1 LIEMRPLKSTPAHH
15 TGEFGELVCSNSF
28 GALSPDRAAGLLQ
41 KELRIF
47 KSLIIQTADKFAVPA
62 GGALAVDRSK
72 FSIALTATLSNHPLI
87 EIKRFEQLD
96 LPSEEN
102 ITILATGPLTADNL
116 SYKIQDFT
124 GIDDCHFFDAASPI
138 IYGDSINKEIVFKA
152 SRYDKGDPAYLNCPM
167 NKNDYIYFRNELI
180 EGEQANLKD
189 FENLNDFKFFIY
201 GGFSSS
207 QRSRIACFRGDN
219 IPEEDALKNNFPAQG
234 IKINGNFLFDN
245 ATQDDFRSL
254 LIENGVNQIKVG
266 DIWTIGDRG
275 AQGIIDNSDIKH
287 LDEKIFYL
295 RDVKV
300 KVNVVGIDELQ
311 IPSGRSK
318 KLVNTVEASTR
329 LDAIASAGFRI
340 SRTKIIERIEN
351 GMLKLN
357 GSKVNKPTINL
368 KIGDKLELENKGF
381 IEIINLEITKR
392 ERWKVKLLRK

>member
-1 LIEMRPLKSTPAHH
+1 MI
-15 TGEFGELVCSNSF
+15 
-28 GALSPDRAAGLLQ
+28 
-41 KELRIF
+41 
-47 KSLIIQTADKFAVPA
+47 
-62 GGALAVDRSK
+62 
-72 FSIALTATLSNHPLI
+72 
-87 EIKRFEQLD
+87 D
-96 LPSEEN
+96 L
-102 ITILATGPLTADNL
+102 
-116 SYKIQDFT
+116 
-124 GIDDCHFFDAASPI
+124 
-138 IYGDSINKEIVFKA
+138 KEILINSNYK
-152 SRYDKGDPAYLNCPM
+152 KETE
-167 NKNDYIYFRNELI
+167 ELI
-180 EGEQANLKD
+180 NIANLAYKHWETYWTGFNSTYVCEEILKD

-219 IPEEDALKNNFPAQG
+219 IPEEDALKSNFPAQG

-275 AQGIIDNSDIKH
+275 AQGIIDNLDIKH

-300 KVNVVGIDELQ
+300 KINVVGMDELQ

-329 LDAIASAGFRI
+329 LDAIASAGFRV

-351 GMLKLN
+351 GMLRLN

-381 IEIINLEITKR
+381 IEILNLEITKR

>member
-1 LIEMRPLKSTPAHH
+1 MI
-15 TGEFGELVCSNSF
+15 
-28 GALSPDRAAGLLQ
+28 
-41 KELRIF
+41 
-47 KSLIIQTADKFAVPA
+47 
-62 GGALAVDRSK
+62 
-72 FSIALTATLSNHPLI
+72 
-87 EIKRFEQLD
+87 D
-96 LPSEEN
+96 L
-102 ITILATGPLTADNL
+102 
-116 SYKIQDFT
+116 
-124 GIDDCHFFDAASPI
+124 
-138 IYGDSINKEIVFKA
+138 KEILINSNYK
-152 SRYDKGDPAYLNCPM
+152 KETE
-167 NKNDYIYFRNELI
+167 ELI
-180 EGEQANLKD
+180 NIANLAYKHWETYWTGFNSTYVCEEILKD

-219 IPEEDALKNNFPAQG
+219 IPEEDALKSNFPAQG

-275 AQGIIDNSDIKH
+275 AQGIIDNLDIEH

-300 KVNVVGIDELQ
+300 KINVVGIDELQ

-329 LDAIASAGFRI
+329 LDAIASAGFRV

-351 GMLKLN
+351 GMLRLN

>member
-1 LIEMRPLKSTPAHH
+1 MI
-15 TGEFGELVCSNSF
+15 
-28 GALSPDRAAGLLQ
+28 
-41 KELRIF
+41 
-47 KSLIIQTADKFAVPA
+47 
-62 GGALAVDRSK
+62 
-72 FSIALTATLSNHPLI
+72 
-87 EIKRFEQLD
+87 D
-96 LPSEEN
+96 L
-102 ITILATGPLTADNL
+102 
-116 SYKIQDFT
+116 
-124 GIDDCHFFDAASPI
+124 
-138 IYGDSINKEIVFKA
+138 KEILINSNYK
-152 SRYDKGDPAYLNCPM
+152 KETE
-167 NKNDYIYFRNELI
+167 ELI
-180 EGEQANLKD
+180 NIANLAYKHWETYWTGFNSTYVCEEILKD

-219 IPEEDALKNNFPAQG
+219 IPEEDALKSNFPAQG

-275 AQGIIDNSDIKH
+275 AQGIIDNLDIKH

-300 KVNVVGIDELQ
+300 KVNLVGIDELQ

-351 GMLKLN
+351 GMLRLN

-381 IEIINLEITKR
+381 IEILNLEITKR

>member
-1 LIEMRPLKSTPAHH
+1 MI
-15 TGEFGELVCSNSF
+15 
-28 GALSPDRAAGLLQ
+28 
-41 KELRIF
+41 
-47 KSLIIQTADKFAVPA
+47 
-62 GGALAVDRSK
+62 
-72 FSIALTATLSNHPLI
+72 
-87 EIKRFEQLD
+87 D
-96 LPSEEN
+96 L
-102 ITILATGPLTADNL
+102 
-116 SYKIQDFT
+116 
-124 GIDDCHFFDAASPI
+124 
-138 IYGDSINKEIVFKA
+138 KEILINSNYK
-152 SRYDKGDPAYLNCPM
+152 KETE
-167 NKNDYIYFRNELI
+167 ELI
-180 EGEQANLKD
+180 NIANLAYKHWETYWTGFNSTYVCEEILKD

-219 IPEEDALKNNFPAQG
+219 ISEEDALKSNFPAQG

-311 IPSGRSK
+311 IPSRRSK
-318 KLVNTVEASTR
+318 KLFNTVEASTR
-329 LDAIASAGFRI
+329 LDAIASAGFRV

-351 GMLKLN
+351 GMLRLN

-381 IEIINLEITKR
+381 IEILNLEMTKR

>member
-1 LIEMRPLKSTPAHH
+1 MI
-15 TGEFGELVCSNSF
+15 
-28 GALSPDRAAGLLQ
+28 
-41 KELRIF
+41 
-47 KSLIIQTADKFAVPA
+47 
-62 GGALAVDRSK
+62 
-72 FSIALTATLSNHPLI
+72 
-87 EIKRFEQLD
+87 D
-96 LPSEEN
+96 L
-102 ITILATGPLTADNL
+102 
-116 SYKIQDFT
+116 
-124 GIDDCHFFDAASPI
+124 
-138 IYGDSINKEIVFKA
+138 KEILINSNYK
-152 SRYDKGDPAYLNCPM
+152 KETE
-167 NKNDYIYFRNELI
+167 ELI
-180 EGEQANLKD
+180 NIANLAYKHWETYWTGFNSTYVCEEILKD

-219 IPEEDALKNNFPAQG
+219 IPEEDALKSNFPAQG
-234 IKINGNFLFDN
+234 IKIIGNFLFDN

-275 AQGIIDNSDIKH
+275 AQGIIDNLDIEH

-329 LDAIASAGFRI
+329 LDAIASAGFRV

-351 GMLKLN
+351 GMLRLN

-381 IEIINLEITKR
+381 IEILNLEITKR

>member
-1 LIEMRPLKSTPAHH
+1 MIDLKEILINSNYKKETEELINIANLAYKHWETYWTGFNSTY
-15 TGEFGELVCSNSF
+15 VC
-28 GALSPDRAAGLLQ
+28 
-41 KELRIF
+41 EEIF
-47 KSLIIQTADKFAVPA
+47 K
-62 GGALAVDRSK
+62 
-72 FSIALTATLSNHPLI
+72 
-87 EIKRFEQLD
+87 
-96 LPSEEN
+96 
-102 ITILATGPLTADNL
+102 
-116 SYKIQDFT
+116 DF
-124 GIDDCHFFDAASPI
+124 G
-138 IYGDSINKEIVFKA
+138 
-152 SRYDKGDPAYLNCPM
+152 
-167 NKNDYIYFRNELI
+167 
-180 EGEQANLKD
+180 
-189 FENLNDFKFFIY
+189 NLNDFKFFIY

-275 AQGIIDNSDIKH
+275 AQGIIDNSNIKY

-311 IPSGRSK
+311 IPSGRTK

-329 LDAIASAGFRI
+329 LDAIASAGFRV

-351 GMLKLN
+351 GMLRLN

-381 IEIINLEITKR
+381 IEILNLEITKR

>member
-1 LIEMRPLKSTPAHH
+1 MI
-15 TGEFGELVCSNSF
+15 
-28 GALSPDRAAGLLQ
+28 
-41 KELRIF
+41 
-47 KSLIIQTADKFAVPA
+47 
-62 GGALAVDRSK
+62 
-72 FSIALTATLSNHPLI
+72 
-87 EIKRFEQLD
+87 D
-96 LPSEEN
+96 L
-102 ITILATGPLTADNL
+102 
-116 SYKIQDFT
+116 
-124 GIDDCHFFDAASPI
+124 
-138 IYGDSINKEIVFKA
+138 KEILINSNYK
-152 SRYDKGDPAYLNCPM
+152 KETE
-167 NKNDYIYFRNELI
+167 ELI
-180 EGEQANLKD
+180 NIANLAYKHWETYWTGFNSTYVCEEILKD

-219 IPEEDALKNNFPAQG
+219 ITEEDALKSNFPAQG

-275 AQGIIDNSDIKH
+275 AQGIIDNLDIKH

-329 LDAIASAGFRI
+329 LDAIASAGFRV

-351 GMLKLN
+351 GMLRLN

-381 IEIINLEITKR
+381 IEILNLEITKR

>member
-1 LIEMRPLKSTPAHH
+1 MI
-15 TGEFGELVCSNSF
+15 
-28 GALSPDRAAGLLQ
+28 
-41 KELRIF
+41 
-47 KSLIIQTADKFAVPA
+47 
-62 GGALAVDRSK
+62 
-72 FSIALTATLSNHPLI
+72 
-87 EIKRFEQLD
+87 D
-96 LPSEEN
+96 L
-102 ITILATGPLTADNL
+102 
-116 SYKIQDFT
+116 
-124 GIDDCHFFDAASPI
+124 
-138 IYGDSINKEIVFKA
+138 KEILINSNYK
-152 SRYDKGDPAYLNCPM
+152 KETE
-167 NKNDYIYFRNELI
+167 ELI
-180 EGEQANLKD
+180 NIANLAYKHWETYWTGFNSTYVCEEILKD

-219 IPEEDALKNNFPAQG
+219 IPEEDALKSNFPARG

-275 AQGIIDNSDIKH
+275 AQGIIDNLDIKH

-311 IPSGRSK
+311 IPSGRAK

-329 LDAIASAGFRI
+329 LDAIASAGFRV

-351 GMLKLN
+351 GMLRLN

-381 IEIINLEITKR
+381 IEILNLEITKR

>member
-1 LIEMRPLKSTPAHH
+1 MIDLKGFLINSNYKKETEELINIANLAYKHWETYWIGFYST
-15 TGEFGELVCSNSF
+15 LVC
-28 GALSPDRAAGLLQ
+28 
-41 KELRIF
+41 E
-47 KSLIIQTADKFAVPA
+47 
-62 GGALAVDRSK
+62 
-72 FSIALTATLSNHPLI
+72 
-87 EIKRFEQLD
+87 EI
-96 LPSEEN
+96 
-102 ITILATGPLTADNL
+102 
-116 SYKIQDFT
+116 
-124 GIDDCHFFDAASPI
+124 
-138 IYGDSINKEIVFKA
+138 
-152 SRYDKGDPAYLNCPM
+152 
-167 NKNDYIYFRNELI
+167 
-180 EGEQANLKD
+180 LKD
-189 FENLNDFKFFIY
+189 FDNLNDFKFFVY

-219 IPEEDALKNNFPAQG
+219 IPEEDALKSNFPAQG
-234 IKINGNFLFDN
+234 IKIIGNFLFDN

-275 AQGIIDNSDIKH
+275 AQGIIDNSDIKY

-300 KVNVVGIDELQ
+300 KVNVVGINELQ

-329 LDAIASAGFRI
+329 LDAIASAGFRV

-357 GSKVNKPTINL
+357 GSKVNKPTIHL

-381 IEIINLEITKR
+381 IEILNLEITKR

>member
-1 LIEMRPLKSTPAHH
+1 MI
-15 TGEFGELVCSNSF
+15 
-28 GALSPDRAAGLLQ
+28 
-41 KELRIF
+41 
-47 KSLIIQTADKFAVPA
+47 
-62 GGALAVDRSK
+62 
-72 FSIALTATLSNHPLI
+72 
-87 EIKRFEQLD
+87 D
-96 LPSEEN
+96 L
-102 ITILATGPLTADNL
+102 
-116 SYKIQDFT
+116 
-124 GIDDCHFFDAASPI
+124 
-138 IYGDSINKEIVFKA
+138 KEILINSNYK
-152 SRYDKGDPAYLNCPM
+152 KETE
-167 NKNDYIYFRNELI
+167 ELI
-180 EGEQANLKD
+180 NIANLAYKHWETYWTGFNSTYVCEEILKD

-219 IPEEDALKNNFPAQG
+219 VPEEDALKSNFPAQG

-275 AQGIIDNSDIKH
+275 AQGIIDNLDIKH

-300 KVNVVGIDELQ
+300 KVNLVGIDELQ

-329 LDAIASAGFRI
+329 LDAIASAGFRV

-351 GMLKLN
+351 GMLRLN

-381 IEIINLEITKR
+381 IEILNLEITKR

>member
-1 LIEMRPLKSTPAHH
+1 MI
-15 TGEFGELVCSNSF
+15 
-28 GALSPDRAAGLLQ
+28 
-41 KELRIF
+41 
-47 KSLIIQTADKFAVPA
+47 
-62 GGALAVDRSK
+62 
-72 FSIALTATLSNHPLI
+72 
-87 EIKRFEQLD
+87 D
-96 LPSEEN
+96 L
-102 ITILATGPLTADNL
+102 
-116 SYKIQDFT
+116 
-124 GIDDCHFFDAASPI
+124 
-138 IYGDSINKEIVFKA
+138 KEILINSNYK
-152 SRYDKGDPAYLNCPM
+152 KETE
-167 NKNDYIYFRNELI
+167 ELI
-180 EGEQANLKD
+180 NIANLAYKHWETYWTGFNSTYVCEEILKD

-219 IPEEDALKNNFPAQG
+219 IPEEDALKSNFPAQG

-254 LIENGVNQIKVG
+254 LIENGVNQLKVG

-275 AQGIIDNSDIKH
+275 AQGIIDNLDIKH

-295 RDVKV
+295 RDIKV

-329 LDAIASAGFRI
+329 LDAIASAGFRV

-351 GMLKLN
+351 GMLRLN

-381 IEIINLEITKR
+381 IEILNLEITKR

>member
-1 LIEMRPLKSTPAHH
+1 MI
-15 TGEFGELVCSNSF
+15 
-28 GALSPDRAAGLLQ
+28 
-41 KELRIF
+41 
-47 KSLIIQTADKFAVPA
+47 
-62 GGALAVDRSK
+62 
-72 FSIALTATLSNHPLI
+72 
-87 EIKRFEQLD
+87 D
-96 LPSEEN
+96 L
-102 ITILATGPLTADNL
+102 
-116 SYKIQDFT
+116 
-124 GIDDCHFFDAASPI
+124 
-138 IYGDSINKEIVFKA
+138 KEILINSNYK
-152 SRYDKGDPAYLNCPM
+152 KETE
-167 NKNDYIYFRNELI
+167 ELI
-180 EGEQANLKD
+180 NIANLAYKHWDTYWTGFNSTYVCEEILKD

-219 IPEEDALKNNFPAQG
+219 IPEEDSLKSNFPAQG

-254 LIENGVNQIKVG
+254 LNEMGLNQLKVG
-266 DIWTIGDRG
+266 DIWTTGDRG
-275 AQGIIDNSDIKH
+275 AQGIIDNLDLEHI
-287 LDEKIFYL
+287 DEKIFYL
-295 RDVKV
+295 REVKV
-300 KVNVVGIDELQ
+300 KINLVGIGELQ

-357 GSKVNKPTINL
+357 GNKVNKPTINL

-381 IEIINLEITKR
+381 IEILNLEITKR

>member
-1 LIEMRPLKSTPAHH
+1 MI
-15 TGEFGELVCSNSF
+15 
-28 GALSPDRAAGLLQ
+28 
-41 KELRIF
+41 
-47 KSLIIQTADKFAVPA
+47 
-62 GGALAVDRSK
+62 
-72 FSIALTATLSNHPLI
+72 
-87 EIKRFEQLD
+87 D
-96 LPSEEN
+96 L
-102 ITILATGPLTADNL
+102 
-116 SYKIQDFT
+116 
-124 GIDDCHFFDAASPI
+124 
-138 IYGDSINKEIVFKA
+138 KEILINSNYK
-152 SRYDKGDPAYLNCPM
+152 KETE
-167 NKNDYIYFRNELI
+167 ELI
-180 EGEQANLKD
+180 NIANLAYKHWETYWTGFNSTYVCEEILKD

-219 IPEEDALKNNFPAQG
+219 IPEEDALKSNFPAQG
-234 IKINGNFLFDN
+234 IKIIGNFLFDN

-254 LIENGVNQIKVG
+254 LIENGVDQIKVG

-275 AQGIIDNSDIKH
+275 AQGIIDNLDIEH

-300 KVNVVGIDELQ
+300 KINVVGIDELQ

-329 LDAIASAGFRI
+329 LDAIASAGFRV

-351 GMLKLN
+351 GMLRLN

-381 IEIINLEITKR
+381 IEILNLEITKR

>member
-1 LIEMRPLKSTPAHH
+1 MI
-15 TGEFGELVCSNSF
+15 
-28 GALSPDRAAGLLQ
+28 
-41 KELRIF
+41 
-47 KSLIIQTADKFAVPA
+47 
-62 GGALAVDRSK
+62 
-72 FSIALTATLSNHPLI
+72 
-87 EIKRFEQLD
+87 D
-96 LPSEEN
+96 L
-102 ITILATGPLTADNL
+102 
-116 SYKIQDFT
+116 
-124 GIDDCHFFDAASPI
+124 
-138 IYGDSINKEIVFKA
+138 KEILINSNYK
-152 SRYDKGDPAYLNCPM
+152 KETE
-167 NKNDYIYFRNELI
+167 ELI
-180 EGEQANLKD
+180 NIANLAYKHWETYWTGFNSTYVCEEILKD

-219 IPEEDALKNNFPAQG
+219 IPEEDSLKSNFPAQG

-254 LIENGVNQIKVG
+254 LIENGVNKLKVG

-275 AQGIIDNSDIKH
+275 AQGIIDNLDIEH

-300 KVNVVGIDELQ
+300 KINVVGIDELQ

-329 LDAIASAGFRI
+329 LDAIASAGFRV

-351 GMLKLN
+351 GMLRLN

-381 IEIINLEITKR
+381 IEILNLEITKR

>member
-1 LIEMRPLKSTPAHH
+1 MI
-15 TGEFGELVCSNSF
+15 
-28 GALSPDRAAGLLQ
+28 
-41 KELRIF
+41 
-47 KSLIIQTADKFAVPA
+47 
-62 GGALAVDRSK
+62 
-72 FSIALTATLSNHPLI
+72 
-87 EIKRFEQLD
+87 D
-96 LPSEEN
+96 L
-102 ITILATGPLTADNL
+102 
-116 SYKIQDFT
+116 
-124 GIDDCHFFDAASPI
+124 
-138 IYGDSINKEIVFKA
+138 KEILINSNYK
-152 SRYDKGDPAYLNCPM
+152 KETE
-167 NKNDYIYFRNELI
+167 ELI
-180 EGEQANLKD
+180 NIANLAYKHWETYWTGFNSTYVCEEIVKD

-207 QRSRIACFRGDN
+207 QRSRIACYRGDN
-219 IPEEDALKNNFPAQG
+219 IPEEDALKSNFPAQG
-234 IKINGNFLFDN
+234 IKIIGNFLFDN
-245 ATQDDFRSL
+245 ASQDDFRSL

-287 LDEKIFYL
+287 LDEKIFCL

-311 IPSGRSK
+311 IPLGRSK

-329 LDAIASAGFRI
+329 LDAIASAGFRV

-351 GMLKLN
+351 GMLRLN

-381 IEIINLEITKR
+381 IEILNLEITKR

>member
-1 LIEMRPLKSTPAHH
+1 MIDLKGILINSNYKKET
-15 TGEFGELVCSNSF
+15 EELIN
-28 GALSPDRAAGLLQ
+28 
-41 KELRIF
+41 I
-47 KSLIIQTADKFAVPA
+47 
-62 GGALAVDRSK
+62 
-72 FSIALTATLSNHPLI
+72 ATLAYKHWETYWTGFNTTFVCE
-87 EIKRFEQLD
+87 EI
-96 LPSEEN
+96 
-102 ITILATGPLTADNL
+102 
-116 SYKIQDFT
+116 
-124 GIDDCHFFDAASPI
+124 
-138 IYGDSINKEIVFKA
+138 
-152 SRYDKGDPAYLNCPM
+152 
-167 NKNDYIYFRNELI
+167 
-180 EGEQANLKD
+180 LKD
-189 FENLNDFKFFIY
+189 FENLNDFKFFTY

-219 IPEEDALKNNFPAQG
+219 IPEEDALKSNFPAQG

-275 AQGIIDNSDIKH
+275 AQGIIDNLDIKN

-300 KVNVVGIDELQ
+300 KINVVGIDELQ

-329 LDAIASAGFRI
+329 LDAIASAGFRV
-340 SRTKIIERIEN
+340 SRTKINERIEN
-351 GMLKLN
+351 GMLRLN

-381 IEIINLEITKR
+381 IEILNLEITKR

>member
-1 LIEMRPLKSTPAHH
+1 MI
-15 TGEFGELVCSNSF
+15 
-28 GALSPDRAAGLLQ
+28 
-41 KELRIF
+41 
-47 KSLIIQTADKFAVPA
+47 
-62 GGALAVDRSK
+62 
-72 FSIALTATLSNHPLI
+72 
-87 EIKRFEQLD
+87 D
-96 LPSEEN
+96 L
-102 ITILATGPLTADNL
+102 
-116 SYKIQDFT
+116 
-124 GIDDCHFFDAASPI
+124 
-138 IYGDSINKEIVFKA
+138 KEILINSNYK
-152 SRYDKGDPAYLNCPM
+152 KETE
-167 NKNDYIYFRNELI
+167 ELI
-180 EGEQANLKD
+180 NIANLAYKHWETYWTGFNSTYVCEEILKD

-219 IPEEDALKNNFPAQG
+219 IPEEDALKSNFPAQG

-275 AQGIIDNSDIKH
+275 AQGIIDNLDIKH
-287 LDEKIFYL
+287 LDEKNFYL

-300 KVNVVGIDELQ
+300 KINVVDIDELQ
-311 IPSGRSK
+311 IPSRGSK
-318 KLVNTVEASTR
+318 KLINTVEASTR
-329 LDAIASAGFRI
+329 LDAIASAGFRV

-351 GMLKLN
+351 GMLRLN

-381 IEIINLEITKR
+381 IEILNLELTKR

>member
-1 LIEMRPLKSTPAHH
+1 MI
-15 TGEFGELVCSNSF
+15 
-28 GALSPDRAAGLLQ
+28 
-41 KELRIF
+41 
-47 KSLIIQTADKFAVPA
+47 
-62 GGALAVDRSK
+62 
-72 FSIALTATLSNHPLI
+72 
-87 EIKRFEQLD
+87 D
-96 LPSEEN
+96 L
-102 ITILATGPLTADNL
+102 
-116 SYKIQDFT
+116 
-124 GIDDCHFFDAASPI
+124 
-138 IYGDSINKEIVFKA
+138 KEILINSNYK
-152 SRYDKGDPAYLNCPM
+152 KETE
-167 NKNDYIYFRNELI
+167 ELI
-180 EGEQANLKD
+180 NIANLAYKHWETYWTGFNSTYVCEEILKD

-207 QRSRIACFRGDN
+207 QRSRIACFRVDN
-219 IPEEDALKNNFPAQG
+219 IPEEDALKSNFPAQG

-311 IPSGRSK
+311 IPAGRSK
-318 KLVNTVEASTR
+318 KLVNTVEASKR
-329 LDAIASAGFRI
+329 LDAIASAGFRV

-351 GMLKLN
+351 GMLRLN

-381 IEIINLEITKR
+381 IEILNLEITKR

>member
-1 LIEMRPLKSTPAHH
+1 MI
-15 TGEFGELVCSNSF
+15 
-28 GALSPDRAAGLLQ
+28 
-41 KELRIF
+41 
-47 KSLIIQTADKFAVPA
+47 
-62 GGALAVDRSK
+62 
-72 FSIALTATLSNHPLI
+72 
-87 EIKRFEQLD
+87 D
-96 LPSEEN
+96 L
-102 ITILATGPLTADNL
+102 
-116 SYKIQDFT
+116 
-124 GIDDCHFFDAASPI
+124 
-138 IYGDSINKEIVFKA
+138 KEILINSNYK
-152 SRYDKGDPAYLNCPM
+152 KETE
-167 NKNDYIYFRNELI
+167 ELI
-180 EGEQANLKD
+180 NIANLAYKHWETYWTGFNSTYVCEEISKD
-189 FENLNDFKFFIY
+189 FENLNDFKFFVY

-219 IPEEDALKNNFPAQG
+219 IPEEDALKSNFPAQG

-254 LIENGVNQIKVG
+254 LIENGVNKVKVG

-275 AQGIIDNSDIKH
+275 AQGIIDNLDIEH

-300 KVNVVGIDELQ
+300 KINVVGIDELQ

-329 LDAIASAGFRI
+329 LDAIASAGFRL

-351 GMLKLN
+351 GMLRLN

-381 IEIINLEITKR
+381 IEILNLEITKR

>member
-1 LIEMRPLKSTPAHH
+1 MI
-15 TGEFGELVCSNSF
+15 
-28 GALSPDRAAGLLQ
+28 
-41 KELRIF
+41 
-47 KSLIIQTADKFAVPA
+47 
-62 GGALAVDRSK
+62 
-72 FSIALTATLSNHPLI
+72 
-87 EIKRFEQLD
+87 D
-96 LPSEEN
+96 L
-102 ITILATGPLTADNL
+102 
-116 SYKIQDFT
+116 
-124 GIDDCHFFDAASPI
+124 
-138 IYGDSINKEIVFKA
+138 KEILINSNYK
-152 SRYDKGDPAYLNCPM
+152 KETE
-167 NKNDYIYFRNELI
+167 ELI
-180 EGEQANLKD
+180 NIANLAYKHWETYWTGFNSTYVCEEILKD

-219 IPEEDALKNNFPAQG
+219 IPEEDALKSNFPAQG

-254 LIENGVNQIKVG
+254 LIENGVNQLKVG

-275 AQGIIDNSDIKH
+275 AQGIIDNLDIKH

-300 KVNVVGIDELQ
+300 KINVVSIDELQ
-311 IPSGRSK
+311 IPAVRSK

-381 IEIINLEITKR
+381 IEILNLEITKR